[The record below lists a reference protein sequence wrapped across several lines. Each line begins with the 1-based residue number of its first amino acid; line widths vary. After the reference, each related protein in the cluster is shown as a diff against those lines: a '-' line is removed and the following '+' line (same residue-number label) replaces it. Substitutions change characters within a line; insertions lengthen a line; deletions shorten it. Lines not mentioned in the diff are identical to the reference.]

1 MGESEEPKPKE
12 TPSSGATS
20 PTPPTVNPD
29 RVGIRMDVLDDI
41 ISDLN
46 DNPELQRIFGVPVSK
61 SLVVVADNNDLRIE
75 DAGLKELT
83 EEEAKTFLTILDEV
97 IRSNSL

>member
-1 MGESEEPKPKE
+1 MADKKDDLGI
-12 TPSSGATS
+12 
-20 PTPPTVNPD
+20 NPD

-46 DNPELQRIFGVPVSK
+46 DNEDLQRIFGVPVSK

-75 DAGLKELT
+75 EGGVVALSKED
-83 EEEAKTFLTILDEV
+83 EKKFLDILERV
-97 IRSNSL
+97 IKANSLA